1 MQNMDAGKENLG
13 YQKQTTA
20 ETEGVNC
27 LHMGCYLQAQ
37 RGICWM
43 VTFVVCLHMTPS
55 LNW

>member
-13 YQKQTTA
+13 YQKQSTA

-37 RGICWM
+37 RDIC
-43 VTFVVCLHMTPS
+43 
-55 LNW
+55 